1 MTNDNTIKPI
11 WLIMIGVIIGVGSA
25 TIYFIEM
32 ANSDITIH
40 AENPQVL
47 TAGTT
52 IDDIYP
58 RAENPNPQKRS
69 YPLIAQDAEIE
80 VSKGVKTTVW
90 TYNGTVPALTLRFD
104 EGDEVE
110 VKFVNETPYAHTVH
124 FHGTHN
130 SANDGVFP
138 MINPG
143 EEYTYS
149 FKAQEA
155 GFFIQCNEYIQTI

>member
-1 MTNDNTIKPI
+1 MTSTIKPI
-11 WLIMIGVIIGVGSA
+11 WLIAIGAIIGVGSTA
-25 TIYFIEM
+25 IYFAGNID
-32 ANSDITIH
+32 SDIVIQ
-40 AENPQVL
+40 AEDPQIK
-47 TAGTT
+47 TAGIT

-69 YPLIAQDAEIE
+69 YTLIAQDAEIE
-80 VSKGVKTTVW
+80 VSEGVRSKVW
-90 TYNGTVPALTLRFD
+90 TYNGTVPAPTLRFD

-110 VKFVNETPYAHTVH
+110 VKFVNDTPYAHTVH

-143 EEYTYS
+143 EEYFQNS
-149 FKAQEA
+149 
-155 GFFIQCNEYIQTI
+155 I